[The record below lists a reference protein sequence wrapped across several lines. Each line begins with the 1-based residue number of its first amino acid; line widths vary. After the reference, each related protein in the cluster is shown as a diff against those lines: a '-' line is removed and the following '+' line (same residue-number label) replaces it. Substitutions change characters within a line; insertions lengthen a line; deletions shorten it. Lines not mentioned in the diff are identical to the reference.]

1 MPVFTDLQHA
11 SGRDTMILRR
21 AVPGI
26 PLGSLQ
32 PAEQPMTV
40 EVKRN
45 KFLVGSW
52 TGAVVDALSLMFFPG
67 DALFADGRCIRFI
80 NVPFVA
86 SHIQVPCWYKQA
98 FASMYFGLLLL
109 TIVFL
114 FLAWKYRKM
123 ERAVAENC

>member
-1 MPVFTDLQHA
+1 
-11 SGRDTMILRR
+11 MIPSRIVL
-21 AVPGI
+21 GI
-26 PLGSLQ
+26 PLDSLQ

-45 KFLVGSW
+45 KFLVGGWAS
-52 TGAVVDALSLMFFPG
+52 AVAAALSLMFFPG
-67 DALFADGRCIRFI
+67 EALFANGRCIRFI

-86 SHIQVPCWYKQA
+86 SYIQVPCWYKQA